1 MNRYFEI
8 YQEYFFKFSKEFMH
22 VEVEIK
28 IFSFDELPCKLKAS

>member
-8 YQEYFFKFSKEFMH
+8 YQENFMH